1 MENADQII
9 CPSCG
14 FEHSEKFC
22 PNCGEKGKIRRITLR
37 SVATEAFSTLINMD
51 KGFLYNL
58 KELTLNPKKLV
69 TDYLKGKRKNIFN
82 PISYLI
88 IAISLYVILTSFF
101 SFDYVSRVSTGM
113 EDSTLRK
120 IGVEAGKIL
129 AEYIK
134 FFWVIS
140 VLFLSMPSAFLYN
153 KQNFAEHI
161 AISAFIIGHSTFFI
175 TLLLPIYNVPIIFHW
190 VLYALIAVMYY
201 RIYKTDSRI
210 IESITL
216 SFISVVVF
224 FIQLFLFTIFLG
236 VISYFLFS

>member
-1 MENADQII
+1 MNETDQIK
-9 CPSCG
+9 CMSCG
-14 FEHSEKFC
+14 FNHKDKFC
-22 PNCGEKGKIRRITLR
+22 PNCGEVGNLRRITLQ

-69 TDYLKGKRKNIFN
+69 NDYINGKRKGIFN

-88 IAISLYVILTSFF
+88 IAISLYVILSSFF
-101 SFDYVSRVSTGM
+101 SFDFVSRVTPGM
-113 EDSTLRK
+113 EENTLRK

-140 VLFLSMPSAFLYN
+140 VVFLSLPSAFLYN

-190 VLYALIAVMYY
+190 VLYALIAVLYY
-201 RIYKTDSRI
+201 RIYKNDSRK

-216 SFISVVVF
+216 SFISVLVF